1 MIIKL
6 SKSKLKDIQK
16 ETPYFWMEKNSVPG
30 IIGRPQKAMIELLQE
45 GKITGKVLVIGDKTG
60 DNALTLAKNG
70 LKVLGIHTIPNIML
84 KASREADRR
93 GLDIEF
99 VIDDSLEI
107 NSIDE
112 KFDVVFDAGFF
123 HNLSESEAL
132 WFAIKLKRFLYNGG
146 KYFITCFSND
156 MPGFKGTRGI
166 SREELYHT
174 FREGWEIESIK
185 EMDITTTFEDAKGW
199 LVAVIRKY

>member
-1 MIIKL
+1 M
-6 SKSKLKDIQK
+6 SKSKLKKIVN
-16 ETPYFWMEKNSVPG
+16 ETPYYWMDKNRVPG
-30 IIGRPQKAMIELLQE
+30 IIGRPQKALLELLQE
-45 GKITGKVLVIGDKTG
+45 GKISGNVLVIGDKTG

-70 LKVLGIHTIPNIML
+70 LKVTGIHTLPNIML

-93 GLDIEF
+93 GIDIDF

-107 NSIDE
+107 NSINK
-112 KFDVVFDAGFF
+112 KFDAVFDAGYFQK
-123 HNLSESEAL
+123 LSESEAL
-132 WFAIKLKRFLYNGG
+132 WFAIKVKKFLYKGG

-174 FREGWEIESIK
+174 FRDGWEIESIK

-199 LVAVIRKY
+199 LVEVVRKD